1 MGAAA
6 PVYGTA
12 GELMGA
18 VVAALQLD
26 QFGAARALGPT
37 LHNDTAVKV
46 IDRGGVIVDTA
57 SLQDSR
63 IGARSPAAVFSRLLP
78 RQGPQTF
85 EAPDACGVVTRYAS
99 QAVLASGT
107 PVLYV
112 VASPRPEARASSPLM
127 ATVNPFSRPVWMVTL
142 SSAGLLAGMV

>member
-12 GELMGA
+12 GELTGA

-37 LHNDTAVKV
+37 LYNETAVNV

-57 SLQDSR
+57 SLHDSR
-63 IGARSPAAVFSRLLP
+63 IGARLPAAVFSRLLP
-78 RQGPQTF
+78 K
-85 EAPDACGVVTRYAS
+85 
-99 QAVLASGT
+99 
-107 PVLYV
+107 
-112 VASPRPEARASSPLM
+112 
-127 ATVNPFSRPVWMVTL
+127 
-142 SSAGLLAGMV
+142 